1 MLAQPYGAN
10 VATMA
15 ADHVISENGDAGV
28 TGMPNPVQ
36 FWTSAKRIIT
46 EIAEHT
52 AVKPS
57 FPQYLMG

>member
-28 TGMPNPVQ
+28 TGMPNPRSVLDIR
-36 FWTSAKRIIT
+36 K
-46 EIAEHT
+46 EDHH
-52 AVKPS
+52 
-57 FPQYLMG
+57 